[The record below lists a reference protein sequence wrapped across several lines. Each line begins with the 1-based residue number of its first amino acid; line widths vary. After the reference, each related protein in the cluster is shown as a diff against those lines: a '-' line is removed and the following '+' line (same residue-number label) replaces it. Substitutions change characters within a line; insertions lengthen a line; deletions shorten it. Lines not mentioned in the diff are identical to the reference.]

1 MNETIVGALFC
12 VLQNISDQC
21 FVEIFA
27 FYRNFDCFHR
37 LKQVHY
43 KKYCVR
49 LSIQL
54 AFTCWKSTIETLEKS
69 VKYVQN

>member
-1 MNETIVGALFC
+1 MNKTIVGALFC

-21 FVEIFA
+21 FAEIFA

-54 AFTCWKSTIETLEKS
+54 AFTC
-69 VKYVQN
+69 